1 MRKPELGRNRR
12 RKGSEAMRHITDAVY
27 TGKAGIFPEELFSD
41 RSKKE
46 GGDVYSVPGEDRE
59 RRCLELISRL
69 ARGEQLTEE
78 EFSEILSV
86 RTWKTAGL
94 VFRTARRI
102 REKYYG
108 KRVFIRGLIEFT
120 NYCRNDCYYCGIRR
134 SNQEV
139 SRYRLTPD
147 EILSCCEEGRRLGFR
162 TFVLQGGEDLNFEGR
177 EGLRGDR
184 ALAKVVEEIKRR
196 FPDCAVTLSVGERDR
211 EVYEQWFQA
220 GADRYLLRHE
230 TANTSHY
237 HMLHPENMHLS
248 NRKQCLY
255 DLKELGY
262 QVGAGFMVGSPGQT
276 WEHLAEDLVFLQEL
290 QPQMVGIGP
299 FIPHHDTKFAKEEAG
314 SVDLTLKLL
323 SVLRLLLPKVLL
335 PATTA
340 LGTLDPLGREKGLS
354 AGANVVMPNLS
365 PVENRKQYELY
376 DNKICTGDE
385 AAKCKNCLSARVRSA
400 GYELVEDRGDYIG

>member
-1 MRKPELGRNRR
+1 MDTDFMNTALLENKLNPKCWWKEPVRNGVTDPVCLNELKALIDRLEAGEALTKDEWVRLIDGRSPELAAYLFPKAR
-12 RKGSEAMRHITDAVY
+12 AVRERVY
-27 TGKAGIFPEELFSD
+27 GT
-41 RSKKE
+41 
-46 GGDVYSVPGEDRE
+46 DVYV
-59 RRCLELISRL
+59 
-69 ARGEQLTEE
+69 
-78 EFSEILSV
+78 
-86 RTWKTAGL
+86 
-94 VFRTARRI
+94 
-102 REKYYG
+102 
-108 KRVFIRGLIEFT
+108 RGLIEYS
-120 NYCRNDCYYCGIRR
+120 NYCKNNCLYCGIRAG
-134 SNQEV
+134 NQNA
-139 SRYRLTPD
+139 SRYRLSTGD
-147 EILSCCEEGRRLGFR
+147 ILSCCQSGYSLGFR
-162 TFVLQGGEDLNFEGR
+162 TFVLQGGEDPFMTEDKITELVSMIRR
-177 EGLRGDR
+177 E
-184 ALAKVVEEIKRR
+184 
-196 FPDCAVTLSVGERDR
+196 FPDCAITLSLGEM
-211 EVYEQWFQA
+211 EYESYKRFFDA

-237 HMLHPENMHLS
+237 HMLHPESMHLS

-276 WEHLAEDLVFLQEL
+276 WEYLAEDLVFLQEL

>member
-1 MRKPELGRNRR
+1 M
-12 RKGSEAMRHITDAVY
+12 
-27 TGKAGIFPEELFSD
+27 
-41 RSKKE
+41 
-46 GGDVYSVPGEDRE
+46 
-59 RRCLELISRL
+59 
-69 ARGEQLTEE
+69 
-78 EFSEILSV
+78 

-220 GADRYLLRHE
+220 GATAICSAMRQRRGALQKASPDGAFRPAQERVSPCLKGYRVPDRSRHDGRL
-230 TANTSHY
+230 T
-237 HMLHPENMHLS
+237 
-248 NRKQCLY
+248 
-255 DLKELGY
+255 
-262 QVGAGFMVGSPGQT
+262 GADRPSP
-276 WEHLAEDLVFLQEL
+276 
-290 QPQMVGIGP
+290 
-299 FIPHHDTKFAKEEAG
+299 
-314 SVDLTLKLL
+314 
-323 SVLRLLLPKVLL
+323 
-335 PATTA
+335 
-340 LGTLDPLGREKGLS
+340 
-354 AGANVVMPNLS
+354 
-365 PVENRKQYELY
+365 
-376 DNKICTGDE
+376 C
-385 AAKCKNCLSARVRSA
+385 
-400 GYELVEDRGDYIG
+400 

>member
-1 MRKPELGRNRR
+1 
-12 RKGSEAMRHITDAVY
+12 MRHITDAVY

-41 RSKKE
+41 RSERK

-230 TANTSHY
+230 TADEEHY
-237 HMLHPENMHLS
+237 RRIHPTELS
-248 NRKQCLY
+248 GQRRKECLRA
-255 DLKELGY
+255 LKDIGF
-262 QVGAGFMVGSPGQT
+262 QTGAGMMVGSPGQT
-276 WEHLAEDLVFLQEL
+276 VRHLAEDLVFLREL
-290 QPQMVGIGP
+290 QPEMVGIGP
-299 FIPHHDTKFAKEEAG
+299 FLPHHATPFAGEEAG
-314 SVDLTLKLL
+314 SLELTLYLL
-323 SVLRLLLPKVLL
+323 GLVRLLLPRVLL

-340 LGTLDPLGREKGLS
+340 LGTVFDGGRELGILC
-354 AGANVVMPNLS
+354 GANVVMPNLS
-365 PVENRKQYELY
+365 PAAVRGNYLLY
-376 DNKICTGDE
+376 DNKLCTGCE
-385 AAKCKNCLSARVRSA
+385 ASEGLSALRKSMESIGYEIVAERGDCA
-400 GYELVEDRGDYIG
+400 GYVRP

>member
-1 MRKPELGRNRR
+1 MK
-12 RKGSEAMRHITDAVY
+12 HITDAVY

-41 RSKKE
+41 RSERE
-46 GGDVYSVPGEDRE
+46 GGDVRFVPGEDRE

-162 TFVLQGGEDLNFEGR
+162 TFVLQSGEDLNFEGR
-177 EGLRGDR
+177 EG
-184 ALAKVVEEIKRR
+184 IKRR
-196 FPDCAVTLSVGERDR
+196 PGTGKSRGGDKEAFP
-211 EVYEQWFQA
+211 
-220 GADRYLLRHE
+220 
-230 TANTSHY
+230 
-237 HMLHPENMHLS
+237 
-248 NRKQCLY
+248 
-255 DLKELGY
+255 
-262 QVGAGFMVGSPGQT
+262 
-276 WEHLAEDLVFLQEL
+276 
-290 QPQMVGIGP
+290 
-299 FIPHHDTKFAKEEAG
+299 
-314 SVDLTLKLL
+314 
-323 SVLRLLLPKVLL
+323 
-335 PATTA
+335 
-340 LGTLDPLGREKGLS
+340 
-354 AGANVVMPNLS
+354 
-365 PVENRKQYELY
+365 
-376 DNKICTGDE
+376 
-385 AAKCKNCLSARVRSA
+385 
-400 GYELVEDRGDYIG
+400 

>member
-1 MRKPELGRNRR
+1 
-12 RKGSEAMRHITDAVY
+12 
-27 TGKAGIFPEELFSD
+27 
-41 RSKKE
+41 
-46 GGDVYSVPGEDRE
+46 
-59 RRCLELISRL
+59 
-69 ARGEQLTEE
+69 
-78 EFSEILSV
+78 
-86 RTWKTAGL
+86 
-94 VFRTARRI
+94 
-102 REKYYG
+102 
-108 KRVFIRGLIEFT
+108 
-120 NYCRNDCYYCGIRR
+120 
-134 SNQEV
+134 
-139 SRYRLTPD
+139 
-147 EILSCCEEGRRLGFR
+147 
-162 TFVLQGGEDLNFEGR
+162 
-177 EGLRGDR
+177 
-184 ALAKVVEEIKRR
+184 
-196 FPDCAVTLSVGERDR
+196 
-211 EVYEQWFQA
+211 
-220 GADRYLLRHE
+220 
-230 TANTSHY
+230 
-237 HMLHPENMHLS
+237 MLHPENMHLS